1 MPFLITSRGATA
13 RAIDAC
19 VRQHVLPGR
28 VRDALQPRALDGLL
42 GGSMDLVFEAGGRW
56 HVLDYKSNRLEA
68 YDRARLEEAILGHR
82 YDLQYSLYLLA
93 LHRLLR
99 SRLKDYDYDR
109 HVGGAVYFFVRGIG
123 SPGSGIFVDRPP
135 RAMIEALDAA
145 FQGGSRGEASS

>member
-1 MPFLITSRGATA
+1 
-13 RAIDAC
+13 
-19 VRQHVLPGR
+19 
-28 VRDALQPRALDGLL
+28 
-42 GGSMDLVFEAGGRW
+42 MDLVFEAGGRW